1 MSEREGGNEMT
12 ERDARE
18 RDILVAANEY
28 AYVQDLTKGDIV
40 LYVGPTKI
48 SLSNTERIV
57 ELKGDR
63 FVPVRA
69 DDVSFGVYAFV
80 TASSA
85 QYIVLENPAKTTD
98 ARPLRGSNAT
108 IDLHVGRK
116 IVVPGPATFPLWPG
130 QRARVIDGHPLRED
144 EYVVVR
150 YYDQVEGD
158 PHPIGAEIVVR
169 GSDVSF
175 YIPRTGLEVIPV
187 SVDRAAPSPA
197 KTTYVRKAWRFPR
210 PGGLHVRVTK
220 PLVVGEGDAI
230 PAGRYE
236 PGTDVFLKDR
246 DGYFFPSEHVE
257 VLGVVLPLPIGEKEG
272 IYVRDLAT
280 GRIATVS
287 GPCNYLPDPT
297 REEVVTRELDE
308 SRSRLYGIDNHDACR
323 AIAIYVP
330 PSYAVLVT
338 GKTKREVV
346 VGPQTR
352 ILDYDEELETLQLST
367 GRPKSDETTL
377 ATSFLLIEG
386 NKVSDVVRVKTS
398 DHVELEIALSYRV
411 SFVARGEAQPERW
424 FHVKN
429 YVGLLCDHLGSILR
443 AAARAV
449 AIEPFYATSTE
460 LLRTAVLGD
469 KKDGPRAG
477 RLFEENGMWVY
488 DVEVLE
494 VKILDPEV
502 KKLLADAQRAAIVAD
517 VAHRDEER
525 RLASERLRAQVD
537 MQIAEAQTIAV
548 AKGLELDE
556 ARAEVNRRRGRVQ
569 IELDRIERVG
579 RAESEA
585 NARTVLRE
593 AEALAAERQAEI
605 EKRALESR
613 VAAFEKQMAAIAPE
627 LVATLKT
634 LGHQQLAA
642 ELAKNVGPLAILGGG
657 SVSEIVEK
665 LLGQL
670 PVGVRA
676 TVAEA
681 IKTNGNGGKST
692 RPDA

>member
-1 MSEREGGNEMT
+1 MT

-57 ELKGDR
+57 ELRGER
-63 FVPVRA
+63 FLPVRA
-69 DDVSFGVYAFV
+69 DDASFGVSAFT

-85 QYIVLENPAKTTD
+85 QYIVLENPAKLAD
-98 ARPLRGSNAT
+98 AKPLRGSNAT
-108 IDLHVGRK
+108 VELHVGRK

-130 QRARVIDGHPLRED
+130 QRAQVIDGHPLRED
-144 EYVVVR
+144 EHLVVR
-150 YYDQVEGD
+150 YYDHVEGD

-175 YIPRTGLEVIPV
+175 YVPRTGLEVV
-187 SVDRAAPSPA
+187 PSQQGV
-197 KTTYVRKAWRFPR
+197 YVRKAWRFPR

-220 PLVVGEGDAI
+220 PLVVGEGDVI
-230 PAGRYE
+230 PPGTYE
-236 PGTDVFLKDR
+236 PGQDVFLEDR

-257 VLGVVLPLPIGEKEG
+257 VLGVVQPIPIGEKDG

-280 GRIATVS
+280 GRISTVQ
-287 GPCNYLPDPT
+287 GPHNYLPDPT
-297 REEVVTRELDE
+297 REEIVFRTIDGTRA
-308 SRSRLYGIDNHDACR
+308 RLYGVEGQDETR
-323 AIAIYVP
+323 ALAVYVP

-338 GKTKREVV
+338 GKTTREVV

-352 ILDYDEELETLQLST
+352 ILDYDEELEMLHLST
-367 GRPKSDETTL
+367 GKPKTDETTL
-377 ATSFLLIEG
+377 ATCFLLVEG

-398 DHVELEIALSYRV
+398 DHVELEVALSYRV
-411 SFVARGEAQPERW
+411 SFVMRNNERERW

-449 AIEPFYATSTE
+449 SIEQFYGGSTE

-477 RLFEENGMWVY
+477 RFFEENGMWVY

-494 VKILDPEV
+494 VKILDPDV
-502 KKLLADAQRAAIVAD
+502 KKLLADAQRAAIVAN
-517 VAHRDEER
+517 VSHRDEER
-525 RLASERLRAQVD
+525 RLAGERLKAHVDTEIATAQ
-537 MQIAEAQTIAV
+537 AAAV
-548 AKGLELDE
+548 AKSLELDE
-556 ARAEVNRRRGRVQ
+556 ARAEVNRRRANVQ

-585 NARTVLRE
+585 NARAVLRE
-593 AEALAAERQAEI
+593 MEARAAERDAEI
-605 EKRALESR
+605 AKKALEAKT
-613 VAAFEKQMAAIAPE
+613 AAFEREMAALAPE

-634 LGHQQLAA
+634 LGHQQLAS
-642 ELAKNVGPLAILGGG
+642 ELAKSVGPLAILGGT
-657 SVSEIVEK
+657 SVSEIVERV
-665 LLGQL
+665 LGSL
-670 PVGVRA
+670 PVGVKA
-676 TVAEA
+676 TVAEVV
-681 IKTNGNGGKST
+681 KNGNGGKS
-692 RPDA
+692 ASKG

>member
-1 MSEREGGNEMT
+1 MT

-69 DDVSFGVYAFV
+69 DDASFGVYAFV
-80 TASSA
+80 NASSA
-85 QYIVLENPAKTTD
+85 QYIVLENPAK
-98 ARPLRGSNAT
+98 AVEQRPLRGSNAT
-108 IDLHVGRK
+108 IELHVGRK
-116 IVVPGPATFPLWPG
+116 VVVPGPATFPLWPG

-158 PHPIGAEIVVR
+158 PHPIGGEVVVR

-175 YIPRTGLEVIPV
+175 YIPRTGLEVIPLPG
-187 SVDRAAPSPA
+187 DRLQSPPI
-197 KTTYVRKAWRFPR
+197 YVRKAWRFPR

-220 PLVVGEGDAI
+220 QLVVGDDGPI
-230 PAGRYE
+230 PAGTYE

-246 DGYFFPSEHVE
+246 DGYFFPSEHLE
-257 VLGVVLPLPIGEKEG
+257 VLAMVLPLPIGEKDG

-280 GRIATVS
+280 GRIATVC

-297 REEVVTRELDE
+297 REEVVTRELE
-308 SRSRLYGIDNHDACR
+308 PGKAKLYGVEGQDPCR

-330 PSYAVLVT
+330 PSFAVLVT
-338 GKTKREVV
+338 AKAKREVV

-352 ILDYDEELETLQLST
+352 ILDYDEELEILHLST
-367 GRPKSDETTL
+367 GRPKTDEVTL
-377 ATSFLLIEG
+377 ATCFLLVEG

-411 SFVARGEAQPERW
+411 SFVARDERRPERW

-429 YVGLLCDHLGSILR
+429 YVGLLCDHLASILR
-443 AAARAV
+443 AASRAV
-449 AIEPFYATSTE
+449 SIEPFYAGSTE

-477 RLFEENGMWVY
+477 RPFEENGMWVY

-494 VKILDPEV
+494 VTILDPEV
-502 KKLLADAQRAAIVAD
+502 KTLLADAQRAAIVAD
-517 VAHRDEER
+517 VSHRDEER
-525 RLASERLRAQVD
+525 RLAGERLRAEVD
-537 MQIAEAQTIAV
+537 MRIAEAQTIAV
-548 AKGLELDE
+548 TKSLELDD
-556 ARAEVNRRRGRVQ
+556 ARAEVNRRRSHVQ

-585 NARTVLRE
+585 SARAALRE
-593 AEALAAERQAEI
+593 AEAAAAEREAAI
-605 EKRALESR
+605 EARALETR
-613 VAAFEKQMAAIAPE
+613 VAAFEKQMAAISPE

-657 SVSEIVEK
+657 SVADIVEK

-670 PVGVRA
+670 PIGVKA
-676 TVAEA
+676 TVAEVV
-681 IKTNGNGGKST
+681 KPTNGNGTKGARSG
-692 RPDA
+692 A